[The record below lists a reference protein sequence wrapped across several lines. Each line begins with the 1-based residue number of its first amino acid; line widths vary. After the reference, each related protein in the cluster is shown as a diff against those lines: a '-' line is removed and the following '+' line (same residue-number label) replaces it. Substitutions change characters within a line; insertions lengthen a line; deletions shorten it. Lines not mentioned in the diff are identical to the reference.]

1 MNPTDRK
8 YHPKHMWAKV
18 DGDIATIG
26 ITDFAQ
32 KKLKNIVFIEL
43 PKKGG
48 RAEQSKKIGT
58 IESVKS
64 VSELISPVSGE
75 IIKINEELLNTPEI
89 VNSHPYDKGWIA
101 KIKLDSWESRKREV
115 DKLLSA
121 ADYEKLMS
129 G

>member
-1 MNPTDRK
+1 MNPTNLK
-8 YHPKHMWAKV
+8 YHPKHMWAKI
-18 DGDIATIG
+18 DGDVATIG

-43 PKKGG
+43 PKAGQK
-48 RAEQSKKIGT
+48 AEQGRKIGT

-75 IIKINEELLNTPEI
+75 VIEINEELLNTPEI

-101 KIKLDSWESRKREV
+101 KIKLNTREARKEAE
-115 DKLLSA
+115 KLLSA
-121 ADYEKLMS
+121 SEYEKEAA
-129 G
+129 